1 MAAAL
6 VGLAWVYPSHD
17 YLYLPNA
24 ASPVA
29 AKVKVEG
36 EKQTEDTK
44 GAIYYVDVTV
54 RQASWAERLL
64 PFVRPDGATLVPRD
78 QVVSP
83 ARRSRTGAGKA
94 CKRWPARRRS
104 QQRSR

>member
-64 PFVRPDGATLVPRD
+64 PFVPSRRCDPRAT
-78 QVVSP
+78 
-83 ARRSRTGAGKA
+83 
-94 CKRWPARRRS
+94 
-104 QQRSR
+104 